1 MIAFIFSLRRVSMAP
16 PLFTAEPTQEEVE
29 FLNDIRAYDTQN
41 LAWYGVRARGKKNG
55 ERDLAAEAAAEEEG
69 SMGSTEQ
76 RYLQPEGRYG

>member
-1 MIAFIFSLRRVSMAP
+1 M
-16 PLFTAEPTQEEVE
+16 E

-41 LAWYGVRARGKKNG
+41 LTWYGVRARGKNG
-55 ERDLAAEAAAEEEG
+55 ERDLAAEAAAEEEEG